1 MRPFLFRENYKVFNR
16 TVVIMFGGCIMEKKT
31 IWKIVGGCV
40 VTFVGFVIYLLG
52 IKKLNKD
59 MFDDE
64 F

>member
-1 MRPFLFRENYKVFNR
+1 
-16 TVVIMFGGCIMEKKT
+16 MEKKT

-40 VTFVGFVIYLLG
+40 VTIVGFVIYLLG